1 MVKKVKQFRSVI
13 YQLIGLNKLEMDQ
26 FNALENMHS
35 PERNSIKALQTS
47 PGHLYSSNNN
57 KNQEKGLSLSSP
69 TKIQFISH
77 DTNNN
82 NYSNSSTTTP
92 NSKAAEIFV
101 NDFVK
106 GNDV

>member
-1 MVKKVKQFRSVI
+1 
-13 YQLIGLNKLEMDQ
+13 MDQ

-106 GNDV
+106 GNDDSHGFTLKNYIEYLAKEIY